1 MFTTHVFTPE
11 SYQPFP
17 IAVKTNSDRGTT
29 SRSRY
34 MARANGAL
42 NSQPHTHT
50 RLRQTKDPF
59 FLFTVQGSKISFHL
73 HPFGEYW
80 AATVSS
86 TFSGDEAGI
95 KRVPRL
101 PRLAFEIISR
111 TRCWT
116 GFWDLSILD
125 ILRYSVLSLVFIW
138 FWLARCILHYRT
150 AVVVGRPT
158 SSSLTSWH
166 LSGSVHLLFILF
178 CSSHSAVFG
187 FSWKPAASN
196 L

>member
-1 MFTTHVFTPE
+1 MFLPQNLINL
-11 SYQPFP
+11 SPSRLKP
-17 IAVKTNSDRGTT
+17 ILIGVQLQEVDIWPGLTAPLI
-29 SRSRY
+29 RSHI
-34 MARANGAL
+34 
-42 NSQPHTHT
+42 HTHALDKQKT
-50 RLRQTKDPF
+50 L

-86 TFSGDEAGI
+86 TFSGNEAGI